1 MKDNRRPKYS
11 GPDKQIKKIYDSKKG
26 LRSITFDIFRQWYLD
41 QGEKC
46 VYCGLT
52 TEESLILFNKYPLST
67 RGGKRGRRLEL
78 DRKNPH
84 LSYSNLSNL
93 VLACY
98 WCNNA
103 KTNYFEFDEFKC
115 IGSAIGKINQARL
128 DKIKHNEK

>member
-1 MKDNRRPKYS
+1 MINKL
-11 GPDKQIKKIYDSKKG
+11 KKNMTQKNHCVSFAD
-26 LRSITFDIFRQWYLD
+26 FRHWILE

-46 VYCGLT
+46 TYCGLT
-52 TEESLILFNKYPLST
+52 SEETIILFNKYPLST

-84 LSYSNLSNL
+84 LSYGNLSNL
-93 VLACY
+93 ALACY

-115 IGSAIGKINQARL
+115 IGSAIGKINHARL
-128 DKIKHNEK
+128 VKISNNEK